1 MSETKDTFLYNYYD
15 YMSSIFIYNHV
26 KTFLIDPER
35 QELEKIGDLILL
47 IFTAICFFAV
57 IFKLFIIVLYFFIF
71 QTSLAFVK
79 FIISLFRV
87 KFKIDY
93 GPSCKNFYYFMKKM
107 AKRVITFNFYL
118 YQNIFINI
126 LMIGSY
132 LLFLFSSLIFYFQN
146 YYYAEEEEKSE
157 SYMRT
162 FYAHFESILLVQLL
176 WCSFYACKDYNDM
189 NLSIFSGF
197 GMWILLNLILYL
209 SYLIKEKIENV
220 EGIFEHIEPQLVTNI
235 VFNFIFSILYG
246 KCAFNFWFF
255 KRESK

>member
-1 MSETKDTFLYNYYD
+1 MSETKDTFMYNYYD
-15 YMSSIFIYNHV
+15 YISSIFIYNHV

-35 QELEKIGDLILL
+35 QELEAKGDLILL
-47 IFTAICFFAV
+47 IMTFICFLAV
-57 IFKLFIIVLYFFIF
+57 ATKLLIIIIYFFFF
-71 QTSLAFVK
+71 QAFWAFIK
-79 FIISLFRV
+79 FIISLFRT
-87 KFKIDY
+87 KFKINY

-107 AKRVITFNFYL
+107 AKRIITFNFYL

-132 LLFLFSSLIFYFQN
+132 LFFLFSSLIFYFQN
-146 YYYAEEEEKSE
+146 YYHAKDEEKSE
-157 SYMRT
+157 TYMRI
-162 FYAHFESILLVQLL
+162 FYAHFESMLLIQLL
-176 WCSFYACKDYNDM
+176 SCSFYACKDYNDM

-197 GMWILLNLILYL
+197 GMWILLNLILFL

-246 KCAFNFWFF
+246 KCFLNFIFF